1 LFHYKTFSGL
11 GQAPI
16 ILAGNKE
23 QQKKY
28 LGRLLEEP
36 LVAAYCVTEPV
47 AGSDVSG
54 IKSRAVKKGDDYILN
69 GQKMWITN
77 G

>member
-1 LFHYKTFSGL
+1 M
-11 GQAPI
+11 PV

-36 LVAAYCVTEPV
+36 LVA
-47 AGSDVSG
+47 VS
-54 IKSRAVKKGDDYILN
+54 ILILFN
-69 GQKMWITN
+69 MLNYVDMKFHH
-77 G
+77 